1 MSENPSPASPSAKD
15 KRGPGRWIV
24 NHLRKM
30 LGTGLLVVIP
40 VGITLFILRFLFN
53 VADGVLAPSIRETV
67 SFFFGE
73 RSYIPG
79 LGMIAGLLVI
89 YLAGLLATN
98 VFGRRL
104 VDYWDHLLSRIPV
117 VKSIYTSS
125 KQIIN
130 VFSHGGRNSF
140 RRAVYVEFPL
150 EGCFS
155 IAFITNSVVSAS
167 GKHYHTVFIPTS
179 PNPTSGYV
187 LLLEESKV
195 YPTAFG
201 VEEAMKIIM
210 SGGMVTPEVIRAEK
224 LQ

>member
-1 MSENPSPASPSAKD
+1 MPQETSPASSPGKE
-15 KRGPGRWIV
+15 KRGLGRWFV
-24 NHLRKM
+24 NHLRKK

-53 VADGVLAPSIRETV
+53 VADGVFAPFIRRTV
-67 SFFFGE
+67 IFFFGE
-73 RSYIPG
+73 HSYIPG
-79 LGMIAGLLVI
+79 LGMIAGLLIV
-89 YLAGLLATN
+89 YLAGLVATN

-104 VDYWDHLLSRIPV
+104 VDYWDHLLSRIPL

-130 VFSHGGRNSF
+130 VFSQGGRNSF
-140 RRAVYVEFPL
+140 RKAVYVEFPL

-155 IAFITNSVVSAS
+155 IAFITNSVTSAS

-187 LLLEESKV
+187 LLLEESRV
-195 YPTAFG
+195 YPAAFG

-210 SGGMVTPEVIRAEK
+210 SGGMVTPEVIRAAK

>member
-1 MSENPSPASPSAKD
+1 MQETERQTERSTM
-15 KRGPGRWIV
+15 GRFLR
-24 NHLRKM
+24 HLKTK

-40 VGITLFILRFLFN
+40 LGITIFILRFLFN
-53 VADGVLAPSIRETV
+53 VADGVLAPMLRKTAT
-67 SFFFGE
+67 FFFGE
-73 RSYIPG
+73 GSYIPG
-79 LGMIAGLLVI
+79 LGVIAGVLVV
-89 YLAGLLATN
+89 YAAGVVATN

-104 VDYWDHLLSRIPV
+104 VDYWDALLSRIPL
-117 VKSIYTSS
+117 VKSIYVSS
-125 KQIIN
+125 KQIIH
-130 VFSHGGRNSF
+130 VFSKGGREAF

-155 IAFITNSVVSAS
+155 IAFITNSVRSES
-167 GKHYHTVFIPTS
+167 GKRYYTVFIPTS

-187 LLLEESKV
+187 LLLEDHKV